1 MKFNNPLHELYSN
14 FRHIRRD
21 DVYAQIRFYE
31 RHADALSY
39 LNSAEHFTVCCYYA
53 NALFAAEDFERYL
66 LIAPEILERSIVDNI
81 QFVDGVDVY
90 MDHLEKMSIAYLK
103 LKQYETAVKI
113 CVQLYNISGRAKKY
127 KILLKRMLKSQR
139 PKIILDLFA
148 ISICLALFWTSCE
161 IGSLL
166 VFEAFYTQA
175 ATFIDM
181 LQSLLLYTLLGSLS
195 VALLG
200 HYFYVGRRL
209 RKLINKVQ

>member
-1 MKFNNPLHELYSN
+1 MKFNNNPLSELYSN

-39 LNSAEHFTVCCYYA
+39 LNSDEHFTVCCYYA

-66 LIAPEILERSIVDNI
+66 LIAPEILEKSIVDNI

-90 MDHLEKMSIAYLK
+90 KDHLEKMSIAYLK
-103 LKQYETAVKI
+103 LKDYETAVKI

-127 KILLKRMLKSQR
+127 KMLLKRILKSQR

-148 ISICLALFWTSCE
+148 VSLCLGLAWTSCE

-166 VFEAFYTQA
+166 VLEAFYAKA
-175 ATFIDM
+175 AIMIDM
-181 LQSLLLYTLLGSLS
+181 LQSLLLYALLGCSS

-209 RKLINKVQ
+209 RKIIK

>member
-14 FRHIRRD
+14 FRHIRHD

-39 LNSAEHFTVCCYYA
+39 LNSDEHFTVCCYYA

-66 LIAPEILERSIVDNI
+66 SVAPLVLEKSIVDNI

-113 CVQLYNISGRAKKY
+113 CVQLYNISGSAKKY

-161 IGSLL
+161 ISSLL

-181 LQSLLLYTLLGSLS
+181 LQSLLLYALLGSLS

-209 RKLINKVQ
+209 RKLIK

>member
-1 MKFNNPLHELYSN
+1 MKFNNNPHSELYSN

-39 LNSAEHFTVCCYYA
+39 LNSDEHFTVCCYYA

-66 LIAPEILERSIVDNI
+66 LIAPEILEKSIVDNI

-90 MDHLEKMSIAYLK
+90 KDHLEKMSIAYLK
-103 LKQYETAVKI
+103 LKDYETAVKI
-113 CVQLYNISGRAKKY
+113 CVQLYNISGRAKKF
-127 KILLKRMLKSQR
+127 KILLKRILKSQR

-148 ISICLALFWTSCE
+148 VSLCLGLVWTSCE

-166 VFEAFYTQA
+166 VLEVFYAKA
-175 ATFIDM
+175 ALIIDM
-181 LQSLLLYTLLGSLS
+181 LQNILVFSLFGSLS
-195 VALLG
+195 LSMVG
-200 HYFYVGRRL
+200 HYLYVGRRL
-209 RKLINKVQ
+209 RKLIK